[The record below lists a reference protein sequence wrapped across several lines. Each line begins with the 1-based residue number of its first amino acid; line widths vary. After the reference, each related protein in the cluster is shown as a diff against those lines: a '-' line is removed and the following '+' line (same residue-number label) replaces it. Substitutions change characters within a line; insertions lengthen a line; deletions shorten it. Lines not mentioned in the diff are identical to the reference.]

1 MDFAFLKLIFFRKVA
16 FSSKLG
22 NKDSSG
28 VVRIKAEEGGGC
40 RAAVTVPREKCVH
53 TWEALREVSVSR
65 RSI

>member
-28 VVRIKAEEGGGC
+28 VVRIKAEGGGG
-40 RAAVTVPREKCVH
+40 RAAVSVPREKCVH

>member
-28 VVRIKAEEGGGC
+28 VIRKKAEEGE
-40 RAAVTVPREKCVH
+40 AAEQPCLCPVK
-53 TWEALREVSVSR
+53 SVCTLGKPSAR
-65 RSI
+65 